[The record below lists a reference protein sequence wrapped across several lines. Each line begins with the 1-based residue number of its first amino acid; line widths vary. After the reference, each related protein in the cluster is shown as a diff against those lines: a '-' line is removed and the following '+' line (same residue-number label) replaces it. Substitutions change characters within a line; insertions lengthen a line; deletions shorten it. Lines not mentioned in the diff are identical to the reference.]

1 MTLACFLHRIAIASL
16 VLAASAGFAQPM
28 AEAPK
33 PAFDAELAKSLGADD
48 LGMRRYVLVIL
59 KSGPK
64 QMPAGAERDAMFRGH
79 FANIQRLAGEGK
91 LAVAGPFMGSADGW
105 RGLYVFAVK
114 DIEEAKALTA
124 SDPVIVNQEM
134 VAEFHP
140 WYGTAALLQ
149 VNDVHK
155 RIAKK
160 QP

>member
-1 MTLACFLHRIAIASL
+1 VNVALRHVAIASL
-16 VLAASAGFAQPM
+16 LLAPALAWAQPM
-28 AEAPK
+28 PEAAK
-33 PAFDAELAKSLGADD
+33 PAFDADLAKSLGADD

-64 QMPAGAERDAMFRGH
+64 QMAAGAERDAMFRGH

-91 LAVAGPFMGSADGW
+91 LAVAGPFMGGAEGW

-114 DIEEAKALTA
+114 EVEEAKALTA
-124 SDPVIVNQEM
+124 TDPVIVNQEM
-134 VAEFHP
+134 VAEYHP

-149 VNDVHK
+149 VNDVHQ

>member
-1 MTLACFLHRIAIASL
+1 MTKPQQWSLAILS
-16 VLAASAGFAQPM
+16 LAAATAFAQPA
-28 AEAPK
+28 AETPR
-33 PAFDAELAKSLGADD
+33 PEFDAALAKSLGADD

-59 KSGPK
+59 KSGPR

-79 FANIQRLAGEGK
+79 FANIQRLAAEGK
-91 LAVAGPFMGSADGW
+91 LAMAGPFTGGGDGW
-105 RGLYVFAVK
+105 RGLYLFAVK

-124 SDPVIVNQEM
+124 TDPVIVNGEM
-134 VAEFHP
+134 VGEYHP
-140 WYGTAALLQ
+140 WYGSAALLQ